1 MIKKSTTEA
10 RPSPKNE
17 VWEQEIEGQKYIC
30 ERPYYFIKKLERE
43 LYSKCFENESQLI
56 YGKKLPFFF
65 DEEGRWW
72 AHPLLCSQA
81 MLQYFI
87 EHPSEYIRIISH
99 KTQAV

>member
-56 YGKKLPFFF
+56 YGKNPWRTGKRRHHSWFKY
-65 DEEGRWW
+65 G
-72 AHPLLCSQA
+72 
-81 MLQYFI
+81 
-87 EHPSEYIRIISH
+87 
-99 KTQAV
+99 